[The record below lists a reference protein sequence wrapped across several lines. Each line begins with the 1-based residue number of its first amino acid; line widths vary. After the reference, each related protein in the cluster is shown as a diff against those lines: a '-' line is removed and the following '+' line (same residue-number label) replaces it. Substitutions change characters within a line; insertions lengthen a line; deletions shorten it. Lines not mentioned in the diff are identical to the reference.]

1 MAKPKMNLLALICG
15 ILFRLGDRH
24 RSANSPEIATAAPCK
39 AMVPITIGVD
49 IGNERRNE
57 KKKRKKKERKFCL
70 TPVFL
75 SSLSL
80 FCCLSLL
87 KVPSFFFVYILHTA

>member
-24 RSANSPEIATAAPCK
+24 RSANSAEIATAAPCK

-49 IGNERRNE
+49 MGNERRNE
-57 KKKRKKKERKFCL
+57 KKK
-70 TPVFL
+70 
-75 SSLSL
+75 
-80 FCCLSLL
+80 
-87 KVPSFFFVYILHTA
+87 